1 LKFEE
6 LVEFQ
11 GPASCGRDSVPP
23 CLHLR
28 QPAFDT
34 SGRC

>member
-1 LKFEE
+1 

-11 GPASCGRDSVPP
+11 GPATYGSDSVAP

-28 QPAFDT
+28 RPAFDT